1 MDCSNVVPF
10 WTEQDTSISK
20 KNKLKQGITSTVNLG
35 FGWMNNRFKSQ
46 ILCTKKKLSHIW
58 VECQSQVKKKEK
70 SNPGS
75 QFLAIEQSLAITKL
89 IQDTQ
94 MDLTWKSYLVFPLSI
109 ETYKEMRTL
118 VNRETS
124 GFKNFP

>member
-1 MDCSNVVPF
+1 M
-10 WTEQDTSISK
+10 SK
-20 KNKLKQGITSTVNLG
+20 SG
-35 FGWMNNRFKSQ
+35 
-46 ILCTKKKLSHIW
+46 KKK
-58 VECQSQVKKKEK
+58 QK

-75 QFLAIEQSLAITKL
+75 QILVIEQSLAIAKFL
-89 IQDTQ
+89 QDIQ
-94 MDLTWKSYLVFPLSI
+94 MDHTWKSYLVFPLSI